1 VKQRGLTRIASKG
14 KAMKHISTVVS
25 LLLCIGGSSSLFGQG
40 YPSRPIRLVV
50 PFPAGESIDAT
61 ARATAQHWSAALGQQ
76 IIVDNRGGAGGT
88 IGSDVVAKS
97 AADGYTLLWGNV
109 GPLAIGPSLY
119 SKLPYDVIKN
129 FAPVSQAT
137 TLPFV
142 MFVSPAVAANT
153 VGEFIAYAKARPKE
167 LNFGSTGVGSGIHLI
182 TEMFKMQTG
191 LDMVHVPYKGVA
203 QAMPEIIAGRLQV
216 AFNTIPAFLP
226 HVKAGRLKALVIT
239 SAKRSALL
247 PQVPSAPEA
256 GLPQLMGSSWHAV
269 VAPAGTPAPVVL
281 KLHQTLVTALGV
293 SELRELLISQGAE
306 PVGSSPQEFAKFL
319 RAELAKWRPI
329 VEASGAKAD

>member
-1 VKQRGLTRIASKG
+1 
-14 KAMKHISTVVS
+14 MKHASIVLALVLSIDVS
-25 LLLCIGGSSSLFGQG
+25 SIAIAQS

-97 AADGYTLLWGNV
+97 AGDGYTLLWGNV

-119 SKLPYDVIKN
+119 SKLPYDVVRN

-142 MFVSPAVAANT
+142 MFISPTLPANSVS
-153 VGEFIAYAKARPKE
+153 EFITYAKARPKE
-167 LNFGSTGVGSGIHLI
+167 LNFGSTGIGSGIHLI
-182 TEMFKMQTG
+182 TEMFKMQAG
-191 LDMVHVPYKGVA
+191 VDMVHVPYKGVA

-239 SAKRSALL
+239 SAKRSLLL

-256 GLPQLMGSSWHAV
+256 GVPQLIGSSWHAV
-269 VAPAGTPAPVVL
+269 VAPAGTPAPVVA

-293 SELRELLISQGAE
+293 AELRELLVSQGAE
-306 PVGSSPQEFAKFL
+306 PVGSSPDEFGKFL

-329 VEASGAKAD
+329 VEASGAKVD

>member
-1 VKQRGLTRIASKG
+1 MKRIS
-14 KAMKHISTVVS
+14 MVVS
-25 LLLCIGGSSSLFGQG
+25 LLVWISAGSSAIAQG
-40 YPSRPIRLVV
+40 YPSKPIRLVV

-119 SKLPYDVIKN
+119 SKLPYDVVKH
-129 FAPVSQAT
+129 FAPISQAT

-142 MFVSPAVAANT
+142 MFISPALPAST
-153 VGEFIAYAKARPKE
+153 VGEFITYAKARPKE

-191 LDMVHVPYKGVA
+191 VDMVHVPYKGVA

-239 SAKRSALL
+239 SAKRSVLL

-256 GLPQLMGSSWHAV
+256 RLPQLIGSSWHAV

-281 KLHQTLVTALGV
+281 KLHRTLVSALGV
-293 SELRELLISQGAE
+293 PELRELLISQGAE
-306 PVGSSPQEFAKFL
+306 PVGSSPEEFARFL

>member
-1 VKQRGLTRIASKG
+1 MKRLTFA
-14 KAMKHISTVVS
+14 VS
-25 LLLCIGGSSSLFGQG
+25 LLLCLCAASAVHGQT
-40 YPSRPIRLVV
+40 YPNKPIRLVV

-61 ARATAQHWSAALGQQ
+61 ARATAQHWSSALGQQ
-76 IIVDNRGGAGGT
+76 IIIDNRGGAGGT
-88 IGSDVVAKS
+88 IGSDVVAK
-97 AADGYTLLWGNV
+97 APPDGYTLLWGNV

-119 SKLPYDVIKN
+119 SKLPYDVVKH

-142 MFVSPAVAANT
+142 MFISPAVPANT
-153 VGEFIAYAKARPKE
+153 VNEFISYAKARPKE

-191 LDMVHVPYKGVA
+191 VDMTHVPYKGVA
-203 QAMPEIIAGRLQV
+203 QAMPEIVAGRLQV

-226 HVKAGRLKALVIT
+226 HVKAGRLKAIVIT
-239 SAKRSALL
+239 SPKRSPLL
-247 PQVPSAPEA
+247 PQVPTAPEA
-256 GLPQLMGSSWHAV
+256 GLPQLIGSSWHAV
-269 VAPAGTPAPVVL
+269 VAPAGTPAPVIA
-281 KLHQTLVTALGV
+281 KLHQTLASALGV
-293 SELRELLISQGAE
+293 AELRELLVSQGAE
-306 PVGSSPQEFAKFL
+306 PVGSNPQDFGRFL